1 MDTTNELRKKELIC
15 ELQKVKFCS
24 VPTVQTFDMG
34 LQYDY
39 ICSEGA
45 GTGLGNIL
53 SWPAYRIRKI
63 GDEQWSII
71 QSKISNSTLSMKD
84 LTATDLFALAEIFT
98 QANCVKYHNL
108 ADLFNDLCDFPKRL
122 SGDFFCLFD
131 DVSWAWRPEFY
142 SSEKEFLCRFEDKYC
157 GGHVAWEDMGL
168 EELEDWLSRSQDD
181 LSEFP
186 CNTLHDEI
194 EQ

>member
-1 MDTTNELRKKELIC
+1 MNQSDELRKKEIIS
-15 ELQKVKFCS
+15 ELKKTSFCA

-34 LQYDY
+34 LEYDY
-39 ICSEGA
+39 INSEGA
-45 GTGLGNIL
+45 GTGSGNML
-53 SWPAYRIRKI
+53 SWPAYKIRKI
-63 GDEQWSII
+63 GDEQWGII
-71 QSKISNSTLSMKD
+71 QSKISDSTLSIND
-84 LTATDLFALAEIFT
+84 LVDTDLFALAEIFT

-108 ADLFNDLCDFPKRL
+108 ADLFHDLCDFPKCL

-157 GGHVAWEDMGL
+157 GGQIAWEDMGFD
-168 EELEDWLSRSQDD
+168 ELEDWLSRRQDD

-186 CNTLHDEI
+186 YNTLIDET
-194 EQ
+194 E